1 MNKLNYVLGCEDGSS
16 NVEIIVWISVVMVI
30 ATVLFAFKD
39 TIMGFLNAANAKVSN
54 FKVN

>member
-39 TIMGFLNAANAKVSN
+39 KIMGFITSATNKVGN
-54 FKVN
+54 FKVE

>member
-30 ATVLFAFKD
+30 APVLFLFKD
-39 TIMGFLNAANAKVSN
+39 AIMNFITGATGEISN
-54 FKVN
+54 FQYK

>member
-39 TIMGFLNAANAKVSN
+39 KIMGFITAATNKVGN
-54 FKVN
+54 FKVE

>member
-30 ATVLFAFKD
+30 ATVLFLFKD
-39 TIMGFLNAANAKVSN
+39 AIMKFINAATAKVGN

>member
-30 ATVLFAFKD
+30 ATVLFLFKD
-39 TIMGFLNAANAKVSN
+39 AIMKFINGATAKVGN
-54 FKVN
+54 FKVE